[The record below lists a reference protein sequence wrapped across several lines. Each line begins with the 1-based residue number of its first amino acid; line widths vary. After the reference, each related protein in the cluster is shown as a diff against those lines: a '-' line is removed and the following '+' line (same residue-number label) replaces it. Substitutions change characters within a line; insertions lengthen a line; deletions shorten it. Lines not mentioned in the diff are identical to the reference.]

1 MKIPQIQPWIDNSE
15 GEYLKKILKKK
26 YLTENFETRKF
37 EEYFEKNYKINHAL
51 SISNWTNGIFCCLK
65 ALGIGKND
73 EVIIPNLTF
82 VATAN
87 AIILTGAKPVL
98 CDIENDNLS
107 LDLNKIIKYINKN
120 TKAIIP
126 VHLYGHCCD
135 MKKLINISKKYKI
148 PIIED
153 AAQAISATYNNKYL
167 GTLGLM
173 GGFSF
178 YGNKLITT
186 GEGGIILVKNR
197 NLRNKIYELKN
208 HGRLKKGIFKHK
220 EIGFN
225 FMFTELQAAIG
236 NIQLKKLNKIIKK
249 KSLIFNFYQK
259 ELSLI
264 NNIHF
269 MQPVNGNRPVHW
281 FSNIFTN
288 KKKELQ
294 KFLKKNN
301 IETRDSFLPLNV
313 QPCYKG
319 SKLIKNV
326 SEKFPISKNI
336 YNTLLS
342 LPSSYSLS
350 YKQQK
355 FVINKIKE
363 FYKKN

>member
-1 MKIPQIQPWIDNSE
+1 
-15 GEYLKKILKKK
+15 
-26 YLTENFETRKF
+26 
-37 EEYFEKNYKINHAL
+37 
-51 SISNWTNGIFCCLK
+51 
-65 ALGIGKND
+65 
-73 EVIIPNLTF
+73 
-82 VATAN
+82 
-87 AIILTGAKPVL
+87 
-98 CDIENDNLS
+98 
-107 LDLNKIIKYINKN
+107 
-120 TKAIIP
+120 
-126 VHLYGHCCD
+126 
-135 MKKLINISKKYKI
+135 
-148 PIIED
+148 
-153 AAQAISATYNNKYL
+153 
-167 GTLGLM
+167 
-173 GGFSF
+173 
-178 YGNKLITT
+178 
-186 GEGGIILVKNR
+186 
-197 NLRNKIYELKN
+197 
-208 HGRLKKGIFKHK
+208 
-220 EIGFN
+220 
-225 FMFTELQAAIG
+225 MFTELQAAIG

-269 MQPVNGNRPVHW
+269 MQPVKGNRPVHW

-301 IETRDSFLPLNV
+301 IETRDSFLPLSE

-342 LPSSYSLS
+342 LPSSYNLS

-355 FVINKIKE
+355 FVINKIKK